1 MKKFLIIIIF
11 ITGCSS
17 NHNKISN
24 DYKNIIFSDNLSL
37 EEFKIK
43 LKEYAI
49 NNPYP
54 NLNN

>member
-1 MKKFLIIIIF
+1 MKKFLIIMIF
-11 ITGCSS
+11 ITGCSL

-54 NLNN
+54 NLDN